1 MNNKYEPK
9 HTPKTNISKNN
20 IPQKDLE
27 TKTTIQTKEKNKK
40 IITITKKK
48 RRLKK
53 WVWQLFIII
62 FLITIIISLTNITV
76 WHKENEATDKVVEE
90 ISNET
95 TVIEQVDDDKTELVN
110 QDKVTNKDNDYWYYI
125 KTPLIDVDIQK
136 LKAKNSD
143 TIGWINVN
151 NTNINYPFVQTNNND
166 YYLTHSFNKTVNKAG
181 WIFLDYRNQSDFS
194 NKNNIIYGHSRLN
207 KTMFGSLHN
216 ALSSKWYNNKDNHII
231 RLSTEKENTM
241 WQIFSVY
248 KIKAESYYITTNFA
262 SDNKYQDFLNTI
274 TSRSKHKF
282 KVELSIEDKILTLS
296 TCYSDD
302 ERTVV
307 HAKLIKR
314 SPR

>member
-248 KIKAESYYITTNFA
+248 KIKAESYYITTNFTN
-262 SDNKYQDFLNTI
+262 DNEYQDFLNTI